1 MTSEPVHE
9 GGCYC
14 GAVRYRVSG
23 TPSNTMIC
31 HCRSCRRMSAA
42 PVMPWLTFRK
52 EEFELLRGQPAKFC
66 SSEPVTRCFCA
77 TCGTPLS
84 YEHRNNAATLDLT
97 TCSLDDPNA
106 FAPTHHSW
114 LSDDLTWVRFG
125 DGLPGFPEWRN
136 DKS

>member
-1 MTSEPVHE
+1 MGAEPVHE

-23 TPSNTMIC
+23 RPSNSMIC

-52 EEFELLRGQPAKFC
+52 DQFELIRGRLVEFH
-66 SSEPVTRCFCA
+66 SSEPVTRRFCP

-84 YEHRNNAATLDLT
+84 YEHRHNAATLDLT

-114 LSDDLTWVRFG
+114 LSDDLAWVRFG
-125 DGLPGFPEWRN
+125 DGLPGYPEWRR
-136 DKS
+136 DPD

>member
-1 MTSEPVHE
+1 MTAEPVHE

-23 TPSNTMIC
+23 RPGNTMIC

-42 PVMPWLTFRK
+42 PVMPWLTFRQDQ
-52 EEFELLRGQPAKFC
+52 FALICGQPVEFH
-66 SSEPVTRCFCA
+66 STEPVTRSFCRN
-77 TCGTPLS
+77 CGTPLS
-84 YEHRNNAATLDLT
+84 YVHRNNPDSIDLT

-114 LSDDLTWVRFG
+114 LGDDLAWVCFG
-125 DGLPGFPEWRN
+125 DGLPAYPEWRN
-136 DKS
+136 DPG